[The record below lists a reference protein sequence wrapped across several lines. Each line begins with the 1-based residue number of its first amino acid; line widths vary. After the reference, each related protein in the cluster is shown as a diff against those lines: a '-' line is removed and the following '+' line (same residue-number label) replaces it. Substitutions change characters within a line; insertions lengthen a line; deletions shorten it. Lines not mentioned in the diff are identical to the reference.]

1 MPVISR
7 FYGINIKMYF
17 REHGIPHFH
26 AEYGEYNGVFSLDN
40 LDLIEGKLP
49 RRAETLVKEWAL
61 QNKEELLAMWET
73 QDFRQIPGLD

>member
-1 MPVISR
+1 MPIISR

-73 QDFRQIPGLD
+73 QNFRQIPGLD

>member
-1 MPVISR
+1 
-7 FYGINIKMYF
+7 MYF

-73 QDFRQIPGLD
+73 QNFRQIPGLD